1 LFDLVIFGITFSLA
15 IIALALVLS
24 TVPVWMAAKVVGAG
38 QPEFPR
44 VLAAL
49 VIGTVVSGVLVSVAG
64 VFWGLLLVPVVFVV
78 TFSRFLDTSYLGA
91 FMLCV
96 LAVSFQA
103 IISKVLG

>member
-1 LFDLVIFGITFSLA
+1 MVIFGITFSLA
-15 IIALALVLS
+15 LIALALALS
-24 TVPVWMAAKVVGAG
+24 AVPVWMAAKVVGAG

-49 VIGTVVSGVLVSVAG
+49 VIGTVVSGVLISMAG
-64 VFWGLLLVPVVFVV
+64 VLWGLLLVPVVFVV
-78 TFSRFLDTSYLGA
+78 TFSRMLDTSYMGA
-91 FMLCV
+91 FLLCI